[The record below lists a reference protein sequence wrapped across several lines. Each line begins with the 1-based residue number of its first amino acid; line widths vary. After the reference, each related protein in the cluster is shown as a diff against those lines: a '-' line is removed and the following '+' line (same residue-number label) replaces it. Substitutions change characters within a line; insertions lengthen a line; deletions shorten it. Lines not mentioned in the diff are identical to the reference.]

1 MYKKSTRNAAHLSRV
16 CLSVCR
22 YMANPYDEDDQLNDI
37 LPKPKRSPLVL
48 VGAGVTAAVLF
59 AGLAAFRDG
68 NYVTSQRMMRLRV
81 LAQSATIGTMVATSG
96 VAMHDLGGGIGGGRF
111 FATKKTN
118 RTERE

>member
-1 MYKKSTRNAAHLSRV
+1 MA
-16 CLSVCR
+16 
-22 YMANPYDEDDQLNDI
+22 ANPHRDDDDFDDQKKL
-37 LPKPKRSPLVL
+37 KKRSPLVL

>member
-1 MYKKSTRNAAHLSRV
+1 MA
-16 CLSVCR
+16 
-22 YMANPYDEDDQLNDI
+22 ANPHRDEEDDDQKLNDFDI
-37 LPKPKRSPLVL
+37 LPKAKKRSPLVL

-96 VAMHDLGGGIGGGRF
+96 VAMHDLGGGIGGGGF

>member
-1 MYKKSTRNAAHLSRV
+1 MA
-16 CLSVCR
+16 
-22 YMANPYDEDDQLNDI
+22 ANPHRDEEDDQKLNDDI
-37 LPKPKRSPLVL
+37 LPKAKKRSPLVL

-96 VAMHDLGGGIGGGRF
+96 VAMHDLGGGIGGGF

>member
-1 MYKKSTRNAAHLSRV
+1 MA
-16 CLSVCR
+16 
-22 YMANPYDEDDQLNDI
+22 ANPHRDEEDDQKKLNDFDI
-37 LPKPKRSPLVL
+37 LPKAKKRSPLVL

-96 VAMHDLGGGIGGGRF
+96 VAMHDLGGGF
-111 FATKKTN
+111 FATKKTK
-118 RTERE
+118 EEDDAE

>member
-1 MYKKSTRNAAHLSRV
+1 MA
-16 CLSVCR
+16 
-22 YMANPYDEDDQLNDI
+22 ANPHRDDDDDQKL
-37 LPKPKRSPLVL
+37 KKRSPLVL

-96 VAMHDLGGGIGGGRF
+96 VAMHDLGGGF
-111 FATKKTN
+111 FATKQTKDDDA
-118 RTERE
+118 E

>member
-1 MYKKSTRNAAHLSRV
+1 MA
-16 CLSVCR
+16 
-22 YMANPYDEDDQLNDI
+22 ANPRDEEDDQKLNDDI
-37 LPKPKRSPLVL
+37 LPKAKKRSPLVL

-96 VAMHDLGGGIGGGRF
+96 VAMHDLGGGGGF
-111 FATKKTN
+111 FATKKTKDA
-118 RTERE
+118 E

>member
-1 MYKKSTRNAAHLSRV
+1 MA
-16 CLSVCR
+16 
-22 YMANPYDEDDQLNDI
+22 ANPHRDDDDDDQKL
-37 LPKPKRSPLVL
+37 KKRSPLVL

-96 VAMHDLGGGIGGGRF
+96 VAAHGLGGGGF
-111 FATKKTN
+111 FATKKTKDDA
-118 RTERE
+118 E

>member
-1 MYKKSTRNAAHLSRV
+1 MA
-16 CLSVCR
+16 
-22 YMANPYDEDDQLNDI
+22 ANPRDEEDDQKLNDDI
-37 LPKPKRSPLVL
+37 LPKAKKRSPLVL

-96 VAMHDLGGGIGGGRF
+96 VAMHDLGGGGGF
-111 FATKKTN
+111 FATKKTKDDDA
-118 RTERE
+118 E